1 MPFFTHGD
9 TKNKLILLYILASAK
24 TPLTHDQM
32 YRVVDRT
39 DSMSFFSFETILPE
53 LESDG
58 FLASFV
64 RPFGDCYGL
73 TDHGMESVELFKE
86 SIPTSTRERI
96 DKVVKESEFDFLRE
110 TQTTSRLSG
119 NEEGGYSLELLVL
132 NGEQTVF
139 GITLSVASKEAA
151 LIMRSNWESKSGEL
165 YDSIWNTLYHPS
177 DEE

>member
-9 TKNKLILLYILASAK
+9 TKNKLIVLYILASAK
-24 TPLTHDQM
+24 IPLSHDQL

-73 TDHGMESVELFKE
+73 TDHGMESVELFKN
-86 SIPTSTRERI
+86 SLPSSVRERI
-96 DKVVKESEFDFLRE
+96 DRIISESAFDFLRE

-119 NEEGGYSLELLVL
+119 NEEDGYTLELLVL
-132 NGEQTVF
+132 NGVQAVF
-139 GITLSVASKEAA
+139 SITLSVASKEAA

>member
-9 TKNKLILLYILASAK
+9 TKNKLILLYILACAK
-24 TPLTHDQM
+24 TPLTHDQL

-39 DSMSFFSFETILPE
+39 DSMSYFAFETILPE
-53 LESDG
+53 LEADG

-73 TDHGMESVELFKE
+73 TDHGQDSVELFGD
-86 SIPTSTRERI
+86 SIPSSVRERI
-96 DKVVKESEFDFLRE
+96 QKIVTDSTFDFLRE
-110 TQTTSRLSG
+110 MQSASRLDG
-119 NEEGGYSLELLVL
+119 NEEDGYTLDLLVL

-151 LIMRSNWESKSGEL
+151 LVMRSNWEAKSGEL
-165 YDSIWNTLYHPS
+165 YDSVWNTLYRQAG
-177 DEE
+177 E

>member
-24 TPLTHDQM
+24 IPLTHDQM

-53 LESDG
+53 LETDG
-58 FLASFV
+58 YLASFV

-73 TDHGMESVELFKE
+73 TDHGMESVKLFKE
-86 SIPTSTRERI
+86 SIPASTRERI
-96 DKVVKESEFDFLRE
+96 DKVVKESEFVFLRE
-110 TQTTSRLSG
+110 AQTTSRLSG
-119 NEEGGYSLELLVL
+119 NEEDGYSLELLVL
-132 NGEQTVF
+132 NGEQTVL

-177 DEE
+177 GEE